1 MSHPVSW
8 PRNPFRCAKVH
19 DNVVPSCPCDGWHN
33 SESAS
38 VVAVPYTWMNIAA
51 AAVVVVALDVHSPVV
66 H

>member
-8 PRNPFRCAKVH
+8 PRNQFRCATVH
-19 DNVVPSCPCDGWHN
+19 DNVVRFCPCDGWHN

-38 VVAVPYTWMNIAA
+38 VVVVPYTWMNIV
-51 AAVVVVALDVHSPVV
+51 VVVVALDVHSPVV